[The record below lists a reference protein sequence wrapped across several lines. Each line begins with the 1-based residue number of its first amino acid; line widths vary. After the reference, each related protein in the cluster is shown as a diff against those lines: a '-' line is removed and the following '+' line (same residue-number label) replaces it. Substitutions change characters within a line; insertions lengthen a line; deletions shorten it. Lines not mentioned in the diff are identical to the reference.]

1 MMLRRMV
8 PSQQNAASPQQAQ
21 HAQQQQQPAQH
32 SQQQSQPQHAIPPA
46 HDTVPV
52 SVPTTEPDSSRLQ
65 EALSEHSGMA
75 VTVSHSQ
82 PGSRP
87 ESAPS
92 ACYAEQPS
100 SEPLLTSAGTGQPEM
115 LGGSTE
121 GGNVLP
127 AASSA
132 PTLAEG
138 GTSHPASTAIPTV
151 PAPRIPYGELP
162 APTQGHA
169 VVPLVAAA
177 NQSTDQDGRAGNQ
190 CPSLGSGQDASQRD
204 GKVPVAVSGVIPAV
218 AMHHAGYSVPLT
230 ANSNPDPAGPELETR
245 SATVRQLRSPS
256 TDAVAVSSCEGKG
269 GDTADVDH
277 CPELPELAD
286 YLATDAMQRIESS
299 EMVQRFQL
307 VRVFVSGDSDV
318 SFEAESDAEDDA
330 HSQEAEPI
338 SHSSLACTA
347 AVHAE
352 RELRP
357 LPINGAAVSRGN
369 VGSNSAGKVTEN
381 SPISTPSGGGT
392 ATVPFLTSLTV
403 RCISLAHSFGVER
416 GCFVSL

>member
-1 MMLRRMV
+1 M
-8 PSQQNAASPQQAQ
+8 
-21 HAQQQQQPAQH
+21 
-32 SQQQSQPQHAIPPA
+32 
-46 HDTVPV
+46 
-52 SVPTTEPDSSRLQ
+52 
-65 EALSEHSGMA
+65 
-75 VTVSHSQ
+75 
-82 PGSRP
+82 
-87 ESAPS
+87 
-92 ACYAEQPS
+92 
-100 SEPLLTSAGTGQPEM
+100 
-115 LGGSTE
+115 
-121 GGNVLP
+121 
-127 AASSA
+127 
-132 PTLAEG
+132 
-138 GTSHPASTAIPTV
+138 
-151 PAPRIPYGELP
+151 
-162 APTQGHA
+162 
-169 VVPLVAAA
+169 VPLVAAA